1 VRVRD
6 ALPAASFFTYFTILT
21 FLISLTLSH
30 FSHLSHVPM
39 TTTYSPDET
48 TQIERLIRISKEKP
62 LLPETFIPWETAETE
77 QHIFLPEKLVSLVGL
92 PIYET
97 LSVAQKRELGRRE
110 VAQALYAYCWSEGLF
125 CAFMT
130 RYMVHLPPDHLE
142 RRFLL
147 REVIEECRH
156 QEMFANALQKLN
168 CKPVLVNRFQRVVSQ
183 ITVQFFPVDF
193 VFLSCI
199 AVEMMADRYGE
210 HLRHEPTAFPVLQK
224 ISQLHNIEEARHILF
239 TKALLR
245 RYTENAGFWR
255 GTWYSVIVLI
265 NMRFFQSTYVRPEI
279 YAAIGLE
286 NPQRLRNQAFR
297 HYQTRFAAECLDSV
311 RELVQGFNGF
321 NFLTRPLWR
330 WVMKMEV

>member
-1 VRVRD
+1 
-6 ALPAASFFTYFTILT
+6 
-21 FLISLTLSH
+21 
-30 FSHLSHVPM
+30 M
-39 TTTYSPDET
+39 TTAYTQDET
-48 TQIERLIRISKEKP
+48 HQIERLIRISHEKP
-62 LLPETFIPWETAETE
+62 LLPEAFIPWHLSETE
-77 QHIFLPEKLVSLVGL
+77 EHIFLPEKLVSLVGL
-92 PIYET
+92 PIYAT
-97 LSVAQKRELGRRE
+97 LSPGQKRELARRE

-125 CAFMT
+125 CVFMT
-130 RYMVHLPPDHLE
+130 RYMVHRPPDDLD

-156 QEMFANALQKLN
+156 QEMFAAAIEKLG
-168 CKPVLVNRFQRVVSQ
+168 CKPIPVNHFQRIVSQ

-210 HLRHEPTAFPVLQK
+210 HLRHEPMAFPVLQK

-245 RYTENAGFWR
+245 QYTAPAGFWR
-255 GTWYSVIVLI
+255 GTWYSLIVLL

-279 YAAIGLE
+279 YRAIGLK
-286 NPQRLRNQAFR
+286 NPQRLRRQAFR
-297 HYQTRFAAECLDSV
+297 HYQKRFAAECLDSV
-311 RELVQGFNGF
+311 REFVEGFHGF

-330 WVMKMEV
+330 WVLKMDVSP